1 MWELEKALLQQA
13 KCSSVAGD
21 VLKFLSSNSPWIYS
35 PTLAQWIALFWRVQ
49 QCLSEDFCR
58 RSSVCSLWAGEWTY
72 SSLGFTDILRQRL
85 VTNLNMLTESRMRMY
100 VYLWGVAGI
109 GKTNHHMRKRWKKM
123 GMNTLEAR
131 RYLRDLSTWN
141 RYDPYTQCTI
151 TNQNYDWWWC
161 RLKSSSD

>member
-1 MWELEKALLQQA
+1 MAPPSAFSNSIPENMWELEKALLQQA

-21 VLKFLSSNSPWIYS
+21 VLKFLSSNIPWIYS

-109 GKTNHHMRKRWKKM
+109 GKTNHHMIKRWKKN
-123 GMNTLEAR
+123 GNE
-131 RYLRDLSTWN
+131 YPGGKKIFKGFI
-141 RYDPYTQCTI
+141 YVE
-151 TNQNYDWWWC
+151 
-161 RLKSSSD
+161 

>member
-109 GKTNHHMRKRWKKM
+109 GKTNHHMIKRWKKN
-123 GMNTLEAR
+123 GNEYPGGKKIFKGFIYVEYVWSL
-131 RYLRDLSTWN
+131 
-141 RYDPYTQCTI
+141 YTMYNHQPKL
-151 TNQNYDWWWC
+151 W
-161 RLKSSSD
+161 LMMV